1 MHARMRRIVL
11 CLLLLAGCSRVLVAS
26 SWQPSD
32 TQERI
37 RAHTR
42 AVEFDYVT
50 WTLDAA
56 ALKLQ
61 QASLGTHQYL
71 PEDAQTQIVRE
82 HMALIAQIQIQEAM
96 LSQLHANPAP
106 ASVAAQIEETTA
118 SLAELYAERAARA
131 PLAESIL
138 QAQVTQ
144 QLAALDFTTG
154 GQPLPP
160 LLYHSTPLPWAL
172 VVSPRKRIAQE
183 ANLSLETELTLAE
196 HIEIEDAVAAS
207 LDMSTLVVPV
217 GGIGTYPTMVAQ
229 TSSLNWLAEVIA
241 HEWLHNYLSWHPL
254 GFNYNASQELKTM
267 NETAANL
274 FGKEIG
280 ALVIARHYPEYA
292 PPAAPSRAPAG
303 VDDPAVFDFRQEMH
317 TTRLQVDAL
326 LAAGKIAEAEDY
338 MEARRLVFWENGFA
352 IRKLNQAYFAFYGS
366 YADSPTGPA
375 GEDPVGAAVRELRQ
389 RSHSLTE
396 FIEYMQGLTSFAEL
410 QALLASL
417 P

>member
-1 MHARMRRIVL
+1 M
-11 CLLLLAGCSRVLVAS
+11 
-26 SWQPSD
+26 Q
-32 TQERI
+32 
-37 RAHTR
+37 
-42 AVEFDYVT
+42 

-56 ALKLQ
+56 WLKVQ
-61 QASLGTHQYL
+61 HASLGAHQYL
-71 PEDAQTQIVRE
+71 PQDAQAQVVRDF
-82 HMALIAQIQIQEAM
+82 MALIAQIHLQEAI
-96 LSQLHANPAP
+96 LTELHANPNP
-106 ASVAAQIEETTA
+106 ASVALQIEDTSA
-118 SLAELYAERAARA
+118 ALDSLYAQRSARA

-138 QAQVTQ
+138 QAQVTEILAQ
-144 QLAALDFTTG
+144 QGFTTG

-172 VVSPRKRIAQE
+172 IVSPRDRIAQE
-183 ANLSLETELTLAE
+183 ANLSLETELTLAA
-196 HIEIEDAVAAS
+196 HIEIEDTVASS
-207 LDMSTLVVPV
+207 LDVSTLVVPV
-217 GGIGTYPTMVAQ
+217 GGVGTYPTMVAQ

-254 GFNYNASQELKTM
+254 GFNYNLSQELKTM

-292 PPAAPSRAPAG
+292 PPAGPSRAPANA
-303 VDDPAVFDFRQEMH
+303 DDPPVFDFRQEMH
-317 TTRLQVDAL
+317 ITRLQVDEL
-326 LAAGKIAEAEDY
+326 LASGKITEAEEY

-375 GEDPVGAAVRELRQ
+375 GEDPVGAAVRELRL
-389 RSHSLTE
+389 RSSSLTE
-396 FIEYMQGLTSFAEL
+396 FIRYMQPLTSFTQLEEL
-410 QALLASL
+410 LESL